1 MEISLKLDHEH
12 IIKTYGSKQTADK
25 FYIFMEYCPQGN
37 LFEALIAK
45 KRFTEDETRVITHQ
59 LLEAIKYCNSLNIVH
74 K

>member
-12 IIKTYGSKQTADK
+12 IIKTYGSKQTEDK

-37 LFEALIAK
+37 LLEALIERS
-45 KRFTEDETRVITHQ
+45 RFTEDETRVITYQ
-59 LLEAIKYCNSLNIVH
+59 LLEAIKYCNSKNIVH